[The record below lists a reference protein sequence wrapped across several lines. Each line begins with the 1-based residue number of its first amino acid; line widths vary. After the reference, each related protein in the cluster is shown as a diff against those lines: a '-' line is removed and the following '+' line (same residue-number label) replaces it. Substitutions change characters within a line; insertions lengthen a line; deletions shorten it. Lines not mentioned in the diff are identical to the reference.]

1 MSAVFIVAIVFGS
14 LIIAITVISG
24 TILMGMR
31 LKHGDIS
38 QKDREELS
46 DEAKMIQE
54 LYHGIR
60 KMEERVDA
68 LETILMDQKKK
79 GECIGRHQTCRC
91 NQKIW

>member
-1 MSAVFIVAIVFGS
+1 MSAVFIVAIVFGGIV
-14 LIIAITVISG
+14 LTVTVIST

-31 LKHGDIS
+31 LKHGGITR
-38 QKDREELS
+38 KDREGLS

-68 LETILMDQKKK
+68 LETILMDHKKK
-79 GECIGRHQTCRC
+79 D
-91 NQKIW
+91 